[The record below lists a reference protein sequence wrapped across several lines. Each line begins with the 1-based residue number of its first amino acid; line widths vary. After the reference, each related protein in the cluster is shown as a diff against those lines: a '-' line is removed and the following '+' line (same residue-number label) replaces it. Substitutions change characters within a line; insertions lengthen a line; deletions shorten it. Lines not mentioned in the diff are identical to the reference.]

1 MNATVGIVYYES
13 NNLKDRLNP
22 LLQRIS
28 KDRKIKYVSLGVS
41 LNQKHWDFS
50 KQQPKPSCPNREYI
64 EKLVLAK
71 KGQYQDKIIELTAFH
86 KDYTPQ
92 SLVENIDYGFG
103 FIRGKFLSPIQS

>member
-1 MNATVGIVYYES
+1 
-13 NNLKDRLNP
+13 
-22 LLQRIS
+22 
-28 KDRKIKYVSLGVS
+28 VSLGVS

-92 SLVENIDYGFG
+92 SLVKNIDYGFG